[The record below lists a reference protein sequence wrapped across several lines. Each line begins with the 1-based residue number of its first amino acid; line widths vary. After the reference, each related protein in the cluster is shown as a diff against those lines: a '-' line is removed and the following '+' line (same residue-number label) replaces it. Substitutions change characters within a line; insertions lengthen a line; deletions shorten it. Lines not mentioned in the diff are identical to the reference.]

1 MSLRVRVVRCFS
13 IALLAGIA
21 GIACAEE
28 PVSSPSELAAA
39 LGAGDDAGYAKALE
53 PRSFS
58 FPEDHGA
65 HPAFRN
71 EWWYVTGNLDG
82 EDGRRFG
89 YELTIFRVALAP
101 GLPESRS
108 AWRTNQLY
116 FAHFALTDV
125 EDGEFHVAERWS
137 RGAAGLAGAEADP
150 FRVWLADW
158 SIAETAG
165 GETDGGRWRLLARDG
180 DVGIDVTL
188 ASAKSPVLQGDQ
200 GLSQKSSE
208 RGNASYYYSL
218 TRLRTEGEI
227 TIDGERYRAAGWSW
241 LDREWSTSALAPT
254 QAGWDWFA
262 LQLDDGT
269 ELMFYLL
276 RRKDSNDGAIDLH
289 SAGSFVD
296 AAGRVTRLAHDDV
309 RIDVTDSWQSPLG
322 GTYPARWIL
331 QVPALALELAIEP
344 VLANQELDTIVRYWE
359 GAVDVSGTRDGRP
372 IGGRGYVEL
381 TGYAE

>member
-1 MSLRVRVVRCFS
+1 MRPDC
-13 IALLAGIA
+13 
-21 GIACAEE
+21 
-28 PVSSPSELAAA
+28 
-39 LGAGDDAGYAKALE
+39 
-53 PRSFS
+53 
-58 FPEDHGA
+58 
-65 HPAFRN
+65 RN
-71 EWWYVTGNLDG
+71 
-82 EDGRRFG
+82 R
-89 YELTIFRVALAP
+89 A
-101 GLPESRS
+101 S

-158 SIAETAG
+158 SISES
-165 GETDGGRWRLLARDG
+165 DGGRWRLLARDG

-188 ASAKSPVLQGDQ
+188 ASAKPPVLQGDQ

-227 TIDGERYRAAGWSW
+227 TLDGERHRAAGWSW

-276 RRKDSNDGAIDLH
+276 RRKDSNDDGAIDLH

-296 AAGRVTRLAHDDV
+296 AASRVTRLAHDDV

-322 GTYPARWIL
+322 GSYPARWVL
-331 QVPALALELAIEP
+331 HVPALALELAIEP